1 MGNILHIKSSKLGEL
16 VGLMTPRFISRLIP
30 STEDNG
36 QQQKLSTFREETKKD
51 TLVKWIMYTF
61 SIDFYV
67 CTQEGYEVTVSDIGS
82 TQLY

>member
-1 MGNILHIKSSKLGEL
+1 
-16 VGLMTPRFISRLIP
+16 MTPRFISRPIP

-36 QQQKLSTFREETKKD
+36 QQQKLFTFREETKKD